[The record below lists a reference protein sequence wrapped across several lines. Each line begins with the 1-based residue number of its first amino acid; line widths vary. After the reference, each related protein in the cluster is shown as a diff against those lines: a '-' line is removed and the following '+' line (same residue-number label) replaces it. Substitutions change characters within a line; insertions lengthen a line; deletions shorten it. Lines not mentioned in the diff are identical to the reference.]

1 MSSDAAV
8 RRSSADTTSDI
19 DDARQADDDTDRS
32 THLGVLVPSYG
43 VTRHSQSEPT
53 DNGVMPPALSSGD
66 CCQQER
72 MEWQDMN
79 GHHNG
84 NGPRH
89 TKIERDRNNLKKQ
102 ENSSEQQCH
111 MNIERLHQLEQDKEQ
126 KQKAMQKEQL
136 EREKIQK
143 EQAHKEKMQREQLE
157 KEKMQKEKIRKETLQ
172 KEKMQ
177 REQLEKENKL
187 QKEKLQKEKIQREQL
202 EKEKL
207 QKEKLQ
213 KEKLQK
219 EKIQREQLEK
229 EKLQKEKIQ
238 REQLEKEKLQKE
250 KLQKEKLQKEKIQRE
265 QLEKEKLQKE
275 KIQREQLEKEKL
287 QKEKI
292 QREQLEKEK
301 LQKEKLQKEKLQKE
315 KIQREQLEKEKLQ
328 KEKIQ
333 REQLEKEKLQK
344 EKIQR
349 EQLEKEKLQK
359 EKIRKETLQKE
370 KMQREQLET
379 EKLQK
384 EKIQREQLEKEKLQK
399 EKIRKETLQKE
410 KIQREQLE
418 KEKMQKEKL
427 QKEKIQR
434 EQLEKEKMQKEKLQK
449 EKIQREQLEKE
460 KMQKEKIHREQLE
473 KEKLKN
479 EKMQDEKIPME
490 QLQKEQMPINQLP
503 EAMNHITVSPDIG
516 PGDMT
521 WDEILSSQLLQDL
534 PHLCDANVTDHH
546 NYPNQQSRDTGHT
559 SHTLVPGHTSHTLV
573 PGHTSHTLVPG
584 HTSHTL
590 VPGHTSHTLVP
601 GHTSHTLVPALFS
614 DVREDLGVGFKD
626 CLVRPEDIEAAMNM
640 SDSFTCSAM
649 MITVATGRAEAADF
663 SLSESLTMS
672 MLEAA
677 EGVDIG
683 DARSTLPDQIKQLI
697 RDTLPGS
704 PKQPAF
710 HCTTRSGANRTC
722 QEDVTTE
729 EAANIA
735 TDEIYGRAEVSSVE
749 RSSGRKR
756 KRRKHL
762 GIARKRTRTSDTGV
776 TDNSFSDN
784 KVNDSVDTDV
794 NISDGMLTP
803 SPPSGRPRR
812 FVGGVVCSPIRSE
825 KVKARKKVG
834 RCRQRHS
841 QGEGAAATATTRP
854 MRVSTELLKSP
865 SLKTA
870 STRKDGAPLG
880 SAQHAISPSCN
891 DDNKSAVE
899 SVSLGME
906 GKRTTQQSLQV
917 SQASQSFT
925 IIDVAADTQL
935 FESFIAEWKTQAL
948 YSLSVACEKVPVDP
962 AAGIGGKFNGL
973 GRWLL
978 YWLIIY
984 ILYVIFLRLALDS
997 DHTVLL

>member
-1 MSSDAAV
+1 MCFVTFVDTSQSQRQQDWGEADKSCVIGLSHQPVSSDAAV

-19 DDARQADDDTDRS
+19 DDTRQADDDTDRL

-53 DNGVMPPALSSGD
+53 DNGVMPPTLSSDD
-66 CCQQER
+66 CCQQEH

-84 NGPRH
+84 NGPQH

-102 ENSSEQQCH
+102 ENSNEQQCH

-136 EREKIQK
+136 EREKMQK
-143 EQAHKEKMQREQLE
+143 EQANKEKMQREQLE
-157 KEKMQKEKIRKETLQ
+157 KEKMQKEKIQNETLQ

-177 REQLEKENKL
+177 REQLEKEKM
-187 QKEKLQKEKIQREQL
+187 QKEKLQKEKMQREQLEKEKMQKEKLQKEKMQREQL

-207 QKEKLQ
+207 QKEKM
-213 KEKLQK
+213 
-219 EKIQREQLEK
+219 
-229 EKLQKEKIQ
+229 
-238 REQLEKEKLQKE
+238 
-250 KLQKEKLQKEKIQRE
+250 
-265 QLEKEKLQKE
+265 
-275 KIQREQLEKEKL
+275 
-287 QKEKI
+287 
-292 QREQLEKEK
+292 
-301 LQKEKLQKEKLQKE
+301 
-315 KIQREQLEKEKLQ
+315 
-328 KEKIQ
+328 Q

-370 KMQREQLET
+370 KMQREQLEKEKLQKEKIQKET
-379 EKLQK
+379 LQKETLQKETLQREQLEKEKMQKEKLQKEKMQREQLEKEKLQKEKIRIETMQKEKMQRQQLEKEKMQKEKMQREHLEKEKMQKEKMQREKMQREHLEKEKLQK

-399 EKIRKETLQKE
+399 EKL
-410 KIQREQLE
+410 QREQLE
-418 KEKMQKEKL
+418 KEKLQKEKIRIETLQKEKMQREQLEKEKL
-427 QKEKIQR
+427 QKEKIRIETLQ
-434 EQLEKEKMQKEKLQK
+434 KEKMQ
-449 EKIQREQLEKE
+449 
-460 KMQKEKIHREQLE
+460 REQLE

-573 PGHTSHTLVPG
+573 
-584 HTSHTL
+584 
-590 VPGHTSHTLVP
+590 
-601 GHTSHTLVPALFS
+601 SHTLVPALFS

-683 DARSTLPDQIKQLI
+683 DARSTLPDQTKQLI

-762 GIARKRTRTSDTGV
+762 GIARKRTRTSDTRV

-784 KVNDSVDTDV
+784 KVNDSADTDV

-841 QGEGAAATATTRP
+841 QGEGAAATTRP
-854 MRVSTELLKSP
+854 RRVSTELLKSP

-948 YSLSVACEKVPVDP
+948 YSLSVACEKVPADP
-962 AAGIGGKFNGL
+962 ASCIGGKFNGL

-984 ILYVIFLRLALDS
+984 ILYVIFPRLALDS